1 MKSFSSL
8 TTKEKNFEIVR
19 WVCVLPAS
27 MLAGYLGWAAAGA
40 LSRVAFGG
48 LGFEGTGRWV
58 RHVTVN
64 LLSEPVRVLV
74 GAKMA
79 PRHQPTTAVVL
90 AVLNVALAILIHRE
104 DYLPIV
110 AQAIGLAVGIVVVH
124 YSELPRRSIPEDNV
138 TDASPSA

>member
-1 MKSFSSL
+1 MKSFSEL
-8 TTKEKNFEIVR
+8 TTKEKTIEIVR
-19 WVCVLPAS
+19 WVCVLPVS

-40 LSRVAFGG
+40 LSRIAFGG

-58 RHVTVN
+58 RHLTAN
-64 LLSEPVRVLV
+64 LLSEPARIFI

-79 PRHQPTTAVVL
+79 PRARRKTAIVL
-90 AVLNVALAILIHRE
+90 AILNVALAILIHRE

-110 AQAIGLAVGIVVVH
+110 AQTIGLGIGILVVH
-124 YSELPRRSIPEDNV
+124 RSEWPRRSTPEDNI